1 MQSHITMT
9 PKNHS
14 LLELTAQIVAAHV
27 AHNPVQH
34 GKLPAL
40 IRAVHK
46 SLADLQAAAALD
58 QAAHAAKER
67 QREALSREPLLRG
80 HWH

>member
-1 MQSHITMT
+1 MHSRIIATRT
-9 PKNHS
+9 NHS
-14 LLELTAQIVAAHV
+14 LLALTAQIVAAHV

-58 QAAHAAKER
+58 QAAHATNER

>member
-1 MQSHITMT
+1 MQPITT
-9 PKNHS
+9 TTRKNHS

-34 GKLPAL
+34 SKLPEL

-46 SLADLQAAAALD
+46 SLADLQAAAALN
-58 QAAHAAKER
+58 QAAHATNER